1 MASAG
6 GEAAN
11 GDAFRGNGG
20 LAWSGAMSAL
30 ESPDDLFPD
39 LLPGVCDR
47 RVEDAY
53 ARRWRGPVAGV
64 DEAGRGPW
72 AGPVVTAAVIL
83 TDAALPDGLTD
94 SKQLD
99 HAERE
104 EMFAILCRDHV
115 VAVSSASAA
124 SIDRLN
130 IRAATLWAMA
140 RAVAS
145 LPVAPVGVL
154 VDGKDVPPACRE
166 RGLQGAAIVKGD
178 GHVAAIAA
186 ASIVAK
192 VTRDRMMAAYAG
204 HFPAYGF
211 DRHRGYGTPE
221 HAAMLTRHGVCP
233 IHRRSFR
240 PVRLVIEGGPAA
252 AE

>member
-1 MASAG
+1 MVA
-6 GEAAN
+6 
-11 GDAFRGNGG
+11 
-20 LAWSGAMSAL
+20 AMSAL
-30 ESPDDLFPD
+30 ESAFDLFPD
-39 LLPGVCDR
+39 LVPGVCDR
-47 RVEDAY
+47 RIEEAY
-53 ARRWRGPVAGV
+53 ARRWRGRVAGV

-83 TDAALPDGLTD
+83 SDAALPDGLTD
-94 SKQLD
+94 SKQLSHD
-99 HAERE
+99 DRVA
-104 EMFAILCRDHV
+104 MFEAICRDHV
-115 VAVSSASAA
+115 VAVSSASAGR
-124 SIDRLN
+124 IDAQN

-145 LPVAPVGVL
+145 LPVRPVGVL
-154 VDGKDVPPACRE
+154 VDGRDVPPSCRDQ
-166 RGLQGAAIVKGD
+166 GLQGAAIVKGD

-221 HAAMLTRHGVCP
+221 HAEMLTRHGVCP

-240 PVRLVIEGGPAA
+240 PVRVVIEGGSADGA
-252 AE
+252 